1 MDLFKKIAL
10 SLFLTLFILGVT
22 FGVYLSKESLPPLTQ
37 KPKDVETF
45 QSQLAL
51 KQINLHIVGLG
62 DSLTRGVGDPKDRGY
77 VGLINNTLKSNTAY
91 SSVQLEDDGI
101 TGDTTDDLL
110 KVLKK
115 KDVQNQIAGANLI
128 FLTIGGNDIVSVLKE
143 HFLSL
148 DLTEFD
154 TKRRHYEH
162 NLNLILT
169 EIRALNPNASI
180 YYMGLYNPF
189 EDYFSEL
196 NGPFNN
202 ILDQWNTAGKTILEL
217 YPNTHFIPT
226 FDLFHGKTESLL
238 YKDHFHPNP
247 DGYHL
252 IANRILTYFSYHQTN
267 K

>member
-1 MDLFKKIAL
+1 MDLFKKIVL
-10 SLFLTLFILGVT
+10 SLFLIFFFFGMALGI
-22 FGVYLSKESLPPLTQ
+22 YLSQEKLPPLTQ
-37 KPKDVETF
+37 KPRSVAPFE
-45 QSQLAL
+45 SQLAL
-51 KQINLHIVGLG
+51 KQIPLRIVGLG

-77 VGLINNTLKSNTAY
+77 AGLVTQALKANVAY
-91 SSVQLEDDGI
+91 SSVQLDDEGI

-110 KVLKK
+110 KVLQKK
-115 KDVQNQIAGANLI
+115 NVQNEISKANLI

-148 DLTEFD
+148 DLNEFD

-162 NLNLILT
+162 NLNLIL
-169 EIRALNPNASI
+169 EEVHKLNPTASI

-196 NGPFNN
+196 NGPFTQV
-202 ILDQWNTAGKTILEL
+202 LDQWNTAGKTILEL

-247 DGYHL
+247 EGYHL
-252 IANRILTYFSYHQTN
+252 IANRILTHFSIQPT
-267 K
+267 KK